1 MNSKFGNTINE
12 IKSDG
17 ILAIHSLS
25 VSKDFNQK
33 DDMCF
38 QTADVIRLV
47 SKNLVNLQPD
57 YLIVL
62 GDRIE
67 SFGAAVAAHI
77 LGIKII
83 HLHGGETSLGSLDD
97 KLRHSISQLSTLHFT
112 SAGVHKK
119 KVSDIL
125 GSSKNVF
132 DVGPMVIDGLLNLN
146 NLSKKQFENKT
157 GFVFS
162 QKNFF
167 ITFHPETLS
176 DDLGISGLKNLLQI
190 LENLDCNILF
200 TAPNADA
207 GSDLILKIID
217 KFISNNKKKCFYISS
232 LGQELYL
239 NGLLLFDCIIGN
251 SSSGI
256 IEAPLLNKKVLNIGN
271 RQKNRYRFGRV
282 TDVHNDKQSISKALK
297 EIFEISIYEK
307 FSLDEFKEK
316 FKDKSPSK
324 KIINFLKDYHSQ

>member
-1 MNSKFGNTINE
+1 M
-12 IKSDG
+12 
-17 ILAIHSLS
+17 
-25 VSKDFNQK
+25 
-33 DDMCF
+33 F
-38 QTADVIRLV
+38 QTVDVIRLV

-157 GFVFS
+157 GLFFS
-162 QKNFF
+162 K
-167 ITFHPETLS
+167 
-176 DDLGISGLKNLLQI
+176 IS
-190 LENLDCNILF
+190 
-200 TAPNADA
+200 
-207 GSDLILKIID
+207 
-217 KFISNNKKKCFYISS
+217 
-232 LGQELYL
+232 
-239 NGLLLFDCIIGN
+239 LLLFIRKLYQTIWGYLDSRICC
-251 SSSGI
+251 
-256 IEAPLLNKKVLNIGN
+256 
-271 RQKNRYRFGRV
+271 
-282 TDVHNDKQSISKALK
+282 
-297 EIFEISIYEK
+297 K
-307 FSLDEFKEK
+307 F
-316 FKDKSPSK
+316 
-324 KIINFLKDYHSQ
+324 